1 MLSSSQLK
9 LKAQELLKPL
19 AEAVSSTGI
28 SPNAVTVAGFFFS
41 LVSGFS
47 IATGSLNLGTAF
59 FILSGICDM
68 MDGII
73 ARVTGKTS
81 PFGAF
86 LDSFLDRYSDF
97 FPLSGLIVFGFNED
111 NLPIVLLSLFSMVG
125 AFATSYARARAESLG
140 ADCKSGL
147 IERPERFFILLFAF
161 ISGLFVEVL
170 SVLAVLS
177 NLTAL
182 QRLICAA
189 EKLRK

>member
-97 FPLSGLIVFGFNED
+97 FPLSGLVVFGFEAD
-111 NLPIVLLSLFSMVG
+111 NLSIVLLSLFSMMG

-140 ADCKSGL
+140 ANCKFGL
-147 IERPERFFILLFAF
+147 IERPERFFILLFALV
-161 ISGLFVEVL
+161 SGLLTEILFI
-170 SVLAVLS
+170 LAVLS
-177 NLTAL
+177 NFTAF
-182 QRLICAA
+182 QRLLCAA
-189 EKLRK
+189 EKLKK